1 MALVCGID
9 LGSFNTLSYVAW
21 LEDGEILLG
30 SYTASVEQPL
40 PPAPGG
46 WAPAFTAIDG
56 PQGLPVPG
64 QRTRLCDREAGVPTK
79 SLPASR
85 DELAAWP
92 LYRPFLRPFL
102 IAGVELFWTVH
113 EREIASVL
121 GLVLL
126 SEMPEAG
133 VVCETYPR
141 YVASRLW
148 PDLRLPSKRRAPA
161 DYVEAVWSRLQA
173 AGYSCGSEIS
183 RPDHVDAMLCAVA
196 AEACLREDGI
206 PAGTV
211 GEAPRVDPA
220 ERVLREGFLIAPG

>member
-9 LGSFNTLSYVAW
+9 LGSFRTPSYVAW
-21 LEDGEILLG
+21 LEDGEIVLD
-30 SYTASVEQPL
+30 SYVVSAEQPL

-64 QRTRLCDREAGVPTK
+64 QRTRRCDREARVPTK
-79 SLPASR
+79 SLPTSR
-85 DELAAWP
+85 EELATWP
-92 LYRPFLRPFL
+92 LYRPFL
-102 IAGVELFWTVH
+102 IAGIELFWSVH

-126 SEMPEAG
+126 SDLPEAG
-133 VVCETYPR
+133 IVCETWPR

-148 PDLRLPSKRRAPA
+148 PGWKLPSKRRAPA
-161 DYVEAVWSRLQA
+161 VYVEAVWSRLQA
-173 AGYSCGSEIS
+173 AGYTSASEIS

-211 GEAPRVDPA
+211 GEAPLVDPV
-220 ERVLREGFLIAPG
+220 ERVLREGYIIAPE